1 MDGGSHP
8 HTCPFLQLRDSGLLL
23 IWSMKSRFAS
33 MYLTTCTCDLDT
45 GKCLKCDL
53 SACAS
58 ASMHTHARSTS
69 TICILLCL
77 CIKSVALLVA
87 IKKREGEGM
96 THVRKNMITYDNQ
109 TIQI

>member
-1 MDGGSHP
+1 MEGGSHP
-8 HTCPFLQLRDSGLLL
+8 HTCPFLQLRDSELLL

-58 ASMHTHARSTS
+58 ASMHTHARST
-69 TICILLCL
+69 ICILLCL